1 MLPAVF
7 NRDEIT
13 QERIAYW
20 TEHYLPKDVTPQE
33 RDHYVGVCRA
43 RGLNPEARHIYLIK
57 VGGRASIVLSIDAYR
72 LIAQRTGAYAGILP
86 VAFEFDPKQPGKP
99 LNATITVQKFVQGQV
114 RDFSATAYF
123 SEFYKPSRDGKKSLW
138 DTMPLT
144 MLEKCAE
151 AKALRKAFP
160 EELSSYY
167 IREEMVD
174 AEVEQPAALTQAAQ
188 SAPKPATDI
197 VVTSDPKVKEWIHK
211 KLQQASVPE
220 EEWAEIIDALNGY
233 PKNELLVQLKTIIA
247 DRTPLSTEG

>member
-1 MLPAVF
+1 MLPAVA

-20 TEHYLPKDVTPQE
+20 TEHYLTKDATPQE
-33 RDHYVGVCRA
+33 RDHFVGVCRT
-43 RGLNPEARHIYLIK
+43 RGLNPEARHIYFIK

-72 LIAQRTGAYAGILP
+72 LIAQRTGSYAGIHP
-86 VAFEFDPKQPGKP
+86 VEFQFATDSGKP
-99 LNATITVQKFVQGQV
+99 VKATITVQKFVQGQV

-144 MLEKCAE
+144 MLEKCCE

-167 IREEMVD
+167 IREEMVE
-174 AEVEQPAALTQAAQ
+174 AEVEQPAVLPSSTQPAARQ
-188 SAPKPATDI
+188 ATDI
-197 VVTSDPKVKEWIHK
+197 VLTNDPKVKDWIQK

-220 EEWAEIIDALNGY
+220 EDWTVIIDALNGY
-233 PKNELLVQLKTIIA
+233 TKNELLMQLKSIIA
-247 DRTPLSTEG
+247 DRVPPSAEA